1 MLVIISIIIL
11 VSVISLY
18 NYFSERNWQ
27 SVSSTVRN
35 EVVFEKRN
43 KNYGAY
49 ALRKNYDKTIVLILV
64 GVVVSFGATFAAYN
78 LSKSNPES
86 EVKIPKSEED
96 TLTVTTPPKDEDLP
110 PVAPEPTK
118 PVMVEMIKNLPMI
131 VVDEIVE
138 EVAPTQEQMQETNA
152 GAENNSGGGNDTFSP
167 PEIGGEAP
175 IETTEIINEEPI
187 VFVQEE
193 AEFQGGYANMM
204 KFIQEHLVYPP
215 ADIEMGTQ
223 GRVTL
228 KFVVE
233 KNGEISNVTIAR
245 SLSPDCDKAAIKV
258 VRLMPNWK
266 PGRNNGKAVRQ
277 WCTLPINFTLTN

>member
-64 GVVVSFGATFAAYN
+64 GVLVSFGATFAAYN

-86 EVKIPKSEED
+86 EVKVPKSEVD
-96 TLTVTTPPKDEDLP
+96 TLTVNTPPIDKDLP

-118 PVMVEMIKNLPMI
+118 PSVIETIKNLPML
-131 VVDEIVE
+131 VVDEIVDE
-138 EVAPTQEQMQETNA
+138 IAPTQDQMQRTNA
-152 GAENNSGGGNDTFSP
+152 GSENNSGDGNDTFFP

-175 IETTEIINEEPI
+175 IETTENIMDEPEI
-187 VFVQEE
+187 FVQEE
-193 AEFQGGYANMM
+193 AEYLGGYANMM
-204 KFIQEHLVYPP
+204 KFIQERLIYPP
-215 ADIEMGTQ
+215 AEIEMGTQ
-223 GRVTL
+223 GRVML

-233 KNGEISNVTIAR
+233 KNGEISNVSILQ

-258 VRLMPNWK
+258 VRSMPNWK
-266 PGRNNGKAVRQ
+266 PGRNNGKVVRQ
-277 WCTLPINFTLTN
+277 WCTLPINFTLSY

>member
-1 MLVIISIIIL
+1 MLVIISAIIF
-11 VSVISLY
+11 VSIISLY

-49 ALRKNYDKTIVLILV
+49 ALRKNYDKTIVFILI
-64 GVVVSFGATFAAYN
+64 GIVVSFGATFATYSM
-78 LSKSNPES
+78 SKSNPES
-86 EVKIPKSEED
+86 EVKIPTSGED
-96 TLTVTTPPKDEDLP
+96 TLIIDTPPIDEDLP

-118 PVMVEMIKNLPMI
+118 PSTAEMIENLPVI
-131 VVDEIVE
+131 VVDEFIE
-138 EVAPTQEQMQETNA
+138 EIAPTQQQMEETTA
-152 GAENNSGGGNDTFSP
+152 GSENNSGGGNDTFSQ

-175 IETTEIINEEPI
+175 IETTEIITEEPI
-187 VFVQEE
+187 VFVEEE
-193 AEFQGGYANMM
+193 AEYLGGYANMM
-204 KFIQEHLVYPP
+204 KFIQEHLVYPQG
-215 ADIEMGTQ
+215 DIEMGTQ

-233 KNGEISNVTIAR
+233 KNGEISNVSIIQ

-258 VRLMPNWK
+258 VRSMPNWK
-266 PGRNNGKAVRQ
+266 PGRNNGKVVRQ
-277 WCTLPINFTLTN
+277 WCTLPINFTLSY